1 MPALD
6 NVVVA
11 GSAGLPPDLPRG
23 GALQL
28 ATVWQNVP
36 DDVHAGILALAS
48 ERRIDL
54 RRILGAA
61 FAMLLTRYTNETAF
75 CLRSLVSA
83 STALESTF
91 EGDATFDVLLE
102 RTRDVERVSGTV
114 CSPMAFDVV
123 NDENVDGQGEID
135 AHDDVALTVV
145 ASDRELRLHWSY
157 DRGRFERPTI
167 ERLGTTYRRL
177 LRAAIARPG
186 APIATL
192 SIMTASER
200 ADVIRLGRGEV
211 RPYERD
217 STIQACF
224 ARIAEATP
232 NAVAIVS
239 DDGTLTYGEL
249 NLRSNRLAHYMR
261 SRGVGAHDLVGIALE
276 RSLDV
281 VVVILAILKAG
292 AAYVPLD
299 LGYPSERLRFMIEDA
314 DIGLIVSD
322 AASRAH
328 VPALGTSIIAIDEER
343 GVIAA
348 QAATPLDVDLAADSR
363 AYVMYTS
370 GSSGR
375 AKGVAVTH
383 RGVVRLVRNTDFQ
396 TMESDDVCLQYAPIA
411 FDASTLEIW
420 APLLNGAR
428 LAIPTP
434 GALSIGELG
443 RTIDRFGV
451 TTLWLT
457 AAMFRTV
464 VDDAPATLGA
474 LRQVITGGDVVSPI
488 HARRFVAAFPRTR
501 LVNGYGPT
509 ENTTFSTTY
518 CVASFDA
525 IGARV
530 PIGRPISNSSAY
542 VVDAHREPVPIGMP
556 GELCVG
562 GDGVAS
568 GYIRLDELTAQRFVA
583 DPFSDRPGARMYR
596 TGDRARWRADGV
608 LEFLGRADH
617 QVKIRGYR
625 VELQEIEAG
634 LLACEAVRGAAV
646 VAIEAASDK
655 TAVAFVVPTAAASV
669 DVEQLR
675 AQLAARL
682 PSYMIP
688 QRFVIVAQLP
698 THPSGKLDRVAL
710 ERAAQEP
717 VAPLVPLAPLA
728 PAIAPTRVTQRSSLR
743 SAVGAVW
750 RDVLRVSDVPGL
762 DLNFFDAGGDS
773 LLLLT
778 LQARLQEITR
788 APICVMDLFEHTTIR
803 SIATFLE
810 ESRRA
815 EH

>member
-6 NVVVA
+6 NVVVV

-23 GALQL
+23 AALQR

-61 FAMLLTRYTNETAF
+61 FALLLTRYTNETAF

-91 EGDATFDVLLE
+91 ADDATYDVLLE

-123 NDENVDGQGEID
+123 HDEDVDGRREID

-145 ASDRELRLHWSY
+145 ASDRELLLQWSY

-167 ERLGTTYRRL
+167 ERLGTTYQRL
-177 LRAAIARPG
+177 LRAAIASPD
-186 APIATL
+186 APIAAL

-200 ADVIRLGRGEV
+200 ADVIRLGRGER

-224 ARIAEATP
+224 THVAEATP
-232 NAVAIVS
+232 NALAIVS

-249 NLRSNRLAHYMR
+249 NVRSNRLAHYIR
-261 SRGVGAHDLVGIALE
+261 SRGVRAHDSVGVALE

-281 VVVILAILKAG
+281 AVVILAILKAG

-314 DIGLIVSD
+314 GIGLIVSD
-322 AASRAH
+322 AASLTH

-348 QAATPLDVDLAADSR
+348 QAATPLVVDLAADSR

-396 TMESDDVCLQYAPIA
+396 TMASGDVCLQYAPIA

-428 LAIPTP
+428 LAIPAP

-443 RTIDRFGV
+443 RVIERFGV
-451 TTLWLT
+451 TMLWLT

-474 LRQVITGGDVVSPI
+474 LRQVITGGDVVSPV
-488 HARRFVAAFPRTR
+488 HARRFIAAFPRTR

-518 CVASFDA
+518 CVASLDT

-530 PIGRPISNSSAY
+530 PIGRPIANSSAY
-542 VVDAHREPVPIGMP
+542 VVDARRELVPIGMP

-568 GYIRLDELTAQRFVA
+568 GYIGLDELTAQRFVA

-655 TAVAFVVPTAAASV
+655 TAVAFVVPAAAASV
-669 DVEQLR
+669 EVEQLR

-717 VAPLVPLAPLA
+717 VAPLVPSA
-728 PAIAPTRVTQRSSLR
+728 PAIAPTRCTQQSSLR

-750 RDVLRVSDVPGL
+750 RDVLRVSDAPGL
-762 DLNFFDAGGDS
+762 DMNFFDAGGDS

-810 ESRRA
+810 GSRHA